1 MQDPLPG
8 HEMHQVV
15 IAAPPRSD
23 GKTYSGLVSFAAS
36 EPVEVI
42 VLDPFKLMTTTMKAD
57 SLPFGGAALTFHHSS
72 GKPFT
77 VEYTIDAMAKVSTP
91 TVDSPNE

>member
-1 MQDPLPG
+1 
-8 HEMHQVV
+8 MHQVV

-23 GKTYSGLVSFAAS
+23 GKIYSGLVTFAAS

-57 SLPFGGAALTFHHSS
+57 SLPFEGGALTFHHSG
-72 GKPFT
+72 GKSFT
-77 VEYTIDAMAKVSTP
+77 VEYTIDAMAKASTP
-91 TVDSPNE
+91 TVDSPDE